1 MHCPLAQASL
11 RLRQMKRTR
20 LRYIGGTAAGE
31 VGIARES
38 MAITV
43 GGAGIARHTAITV
56 GLGRVFMGGWAIAAA
71 GGDAELPSYAV
82 S

>member
-1 MHCPLAQASL
+1 MAI
-11 RLRQMKRTR
+11 TV
-20 LRYIGGTAAGE
+20 GGA
-31 VGIARES
+31 GIARES